1 MGQKISKKSPGT
13 LFPSLGWK
21 VLSYPPVQKKYKF
34 GFFCRVKDKAL
45 CKNGFFRW
53 RNFKILPTTNFMN
66 LNEKCK
72 PDWKRKKNFKKKKIS
87 HHNTEKTKQ
96 TKKYYPFSLF

>member
-1 MGQKISKKSPGT
+1 
-13 LFPSLGWK
+13 
-21 VLSYPPVQKKYKF
+21 
-34 GFFCRVKDKAL
+34 VKDKAL

-72 PDWKRKKNFKKKKIS
+72 PDWKRKKNFKKKNMYS
-87 HHNTEKTKQ
+87 FLCCTSFTLTKTKNPIKIL
-96 TKKYYPFSLF
+96 KKQNKQKNIIPFLCSKKEKINF